1 MEGAGETSCLGC
13 IGMLLKQGLGNGV
26 WGMGIGK
33 LNGKWGN
40 GKSKNVEIVVDDEL
54 YFFQQL
60 LSHILE
66 TFCAKIKGI
75 C

>member
-1 MEGAGETSCLGC
+1 MEGAGETSCLGF
-13 IGMLLKQGLGNGV
+13 IGMLLKQGMGNGN
-26 WGMGIGK
+26 WKMKMG
-33 LNGKWGN
+33 NGN

-66 TFCAKIKGI
+66 TFFAKIEGI
-75 C
+75 CR

>member
-1 MEGAGETSCLGC
+1 MLGVH
-13 IGMLLKQGLGNGV
+13 KDVTKTGNGE
-26 WGMGIGK
+26 WSMG
-33 LNGKWGN
+33 NGNWKIKWQMEN

>member
-1 MEGAGETSCLGC
+1 MLGVHRDVT
-13 IGMLLKQGLGNGV
+13 KTGNGE
-26 WGMGIGK
+26 WSMG
-33 LNGKWGN
+33 NGNWKIKWETGN